1 LYSEDKSQRNSDIDN
16 KNKNKNNNNNNNNNG
31 NNKAIRIASDN
42 STWWRR
48 DCLADLH
55 LSIEKSLGKCVDHN
69 LSIILDT
76 TFPRRKEKWVM
87 ELSVIAFLLMDML
100 YLTSHSYS
108 TEHQHSG

>member
-1 LYSEDKSQRNSDIDN
+1 MYSEDKSQRNSDIDN
-16 KNKNKNNNNNNNNNG
+16 KNNNNNNNNNNNG

-42 STWWRR
+42 IVHGGGEIVLQT
-48 DCLADLH
+48 LH

-87 ELSVIAFLLMDML
+87 EL
-100 YLTSHSYS
+100 
-108 TEHQHSG
+108 